1 MKYANEV
8 AVPATGTSLKELFS
22 LEDEIK
28 SGFIILQCPVTNAAN
43 VLFGT
48 SSKQPAFIKPEGSAE
63 IRFAHPKDVFVKGTA
78 PDTVI
83 LLVL

>member
-8 AVPATGTSLKELFS
+8 TVSTNGTSLKELFS
-22 LEDEIK
+22 VPDEIK
-28 SGFIILQCPVTNAAN
+28 AGFIILQCPAAN
-43 VLFGT
+43 ANNVFFGT
-48 SSKQPAFIKPEGSAE
+48 SASQPAFIKPEGSAE
-63 IRFAHPKDVFVKGTA
+63 IRFANPKDVFVKGTG